1 MIKHNVLHKVLT
13 FVPADC
19 PIIRRR
25 SLSHQQELV
34 KVLDALK
41 GGNIAVAVHG
51 DRQLELVNAL
61 TELNIVIPKT
71 VQQIMIIKLA
81 IVTSETTLRRN
92 FNYRKAKIARIY
104 CPQLAQT
111 KETTIVRCPCANVTN
126 FRDVLVI
133 RHLKWAQQHLQVSQ
147 QEHSNVHQQTVM
159 QIPMN
164 IVIAFAGTFSLT
176 PKFEKILKE
185 KILFNKNQLFLLKNN
200 NLWQQKIWHG
210 TSLV

>member
-25 SLSHQQELV
+25 SLSPQQERV

-71 VQQIMIIKLA
+71 VQQIMIIMLA

-126 FRDVLVI
+126 FLDALAI
-133 RHLKWAQQHLQVSQ
+133 RHLKWAQKRLQVSQ
-147 QEHSNVHQQTVM
+147 QTPAQNVDQKTVM
-159 QIPMN
+159 CIHLN
-164 IVIAFAGTFSLT
+164 TVTAFARKHYRTTKFKKNFLT
-176 PKFEKILKE
+176 ASIV
-185 KILFNKNQLFLLKNN
+185 FLNNIGMLKNYFS
-200 NLWQQKIWHG
+200 KKFY
-210 TSLV
+210 